1 MNLYCNINCCP
12 YGGLCGNALV
22 ESDKIYL
29 GKNVRTKA
37 LGVVAAEDIEASEIL
52 GQYLGEMEHV
62 SASRANRPRNNGN
75 RLVMKLRPERP
86 TQPNRVAI
94 NAEKMG
100 GLMRFVNHSCEPLAK
115 FAEVSNGR
123 RSTVVVASMQDIRQG
138 EEVTVDYGDDLWC
151 ICRCRSD
158 GCRHRHMQ
166 DAQDPRRHR
175 EDRETGGASETKKR
189 AYADRCIDMCLGKDE
204 WERLAMS
211 YNSTRQRVA
220 PERDFESL
228 RRKFKVLYSM
238 WKPTGVQER
247 PPHIKKAKE
256 VKLAIDA
263 KANVVVMDDEVD
275 DDQPDFCFEVD
286 PDDTFYEDIEDDNNQ
301 SHVNDTV
308 ARSTDGESPGSDK
321 SVKSMESKR
330 PTSRGEFQAM
340 LNSPQG
346 IEGLDDLARTPR
358 PTPGPVARR
367 TGSGASL
374 PPRRAAAST
383 TSGGASLEMP
393 QQSSQAGSAVSSDDL
408 EAAKYPKLQTF
419 SNRLGG
425 ADLSSFRDTVNVKL
439 AREGDK
445 DTVEASYAKA
455 KRIRAMKATTALR
468 SKLDSLENSASSMRG
483 SILETLLVLREE
495 SERKADTRRAE
506 EEQRRRDEKTA
517 NEAHLIEGKAEAE
530 ARRREEKLEREDRAR
545 RDREDARARTQELLL
560 LIGALTKKA

>member
-1 MNLYCNINCCP
+1 M
-12 YGGLCGNALV
+12 
-22 ESDKIYL
+22 SD
-29 GKNVRTKA
+29 V
-37 LGVVAAEDIEASEIL
+37 D
-52 GQYLGEMEHV
+52 
-62 SASRANRPRNNGN
+62 
-75 RLVMKLRPERP
+75 RLLTYV
-86 TQPNRVAI
+86 
-94 NAEKMG
+94 EKM
-100 GLMRFVNHSCEPLAK
+100 LP
-115 FAEVSNGR
+115 
-123 RSTVVVASMQDIRQG
+123 
-138 EEVTVDYGDDLWC
+138 
-151 ICRCRSD
+151 
-158 GCRHRHMQ
+158 
-166 DAQDPRRHR
+166 
-175 EDRETGGASETKKR
+175 
-189 AYADRCIDMCLGKDE
+189 LGKDE
-204 WERLAMS
+204 WERSAMS
-211 YNSTRQRVA
+211 YNSTRQRGA

-238 WKPTGVQER
+238 RKPTDVQEMS
-247 PPHIKKAKE
+247 PHIKRARV
-256 VKLAIDA
+256 VKLTIDA

-275 DDQPDFCFEVD
+275 DDQPDFSFEVN

-308 ARSTDGESPGSDK
+308 ARSTDGESPDSDK
-321 SVKSMESKR
+321 SVESMESKR
-330 PTSRGEFQAM
+330 STSRGEFQDM

-358 PTPGPVARR
+358 PTPGPIARR

-383 TSGGASLEMP
+383 TNGGASLKMP

-425 ADLSSFRDTVNVKL
+425 ADLSSFRDTVNVKR

-445 DTVEASYAKA
+445 DTVEASYAKS

-483 SILETLLVLREE
+483 
-495 SERKADTRRAE
+495 K
-506 EEQRRRDEKTA
+506 QRRRDEKTA
-517 NEAHLIEGKAEAE
+517 NEARLIEGKAEAE

-545 RDREDARARTQELLL
+545 RDREDALARTQELLL